1 MYYLTEIKP
10 ADLLGDEDELPL
22 NSQRWKVAARCASG
36 NRASAEVLTWLAA
49 MEGNDQRQALKG
61 LVYLIKLAQAGEPLS
76 SMLDKKR
83 LHEAHAFHCDVSGK
97 KEKIWRYRS
106 GDIRV
111 LFYYGRDRL
120 VLLSNV
126 SPKRTDKYTQADLN
140 QAEAAVREY
149 LLALNGRGITWLDD
163 C

>member
-1 MYYLTEIKP
+1 MYYLTEIKS
-10 ADLLGDEDELPL
+10 ADFLGDEEEAPL
-22 NSQRWKVAARCASG
+22 NPRRWKVAARCTTG
-36 NRASAEVLTWLAA
+36 KRASAQVLAWLTA
-49 MEGNDQRQALKG
+49 MEGNDRRQALKG
-61 LVYLIKLAQAGEPLS
+61 LVYLIKVAQAGEPLG

-83 LHEAHAFHCDVSGK
+83 LHEAHEFYCDVSGK
-97 KEKIWRYRS
+97 KEKVWRFRS

-140 QAEAAVREY
+140 QAEAAVSEY
-149 LLALNGRGITWLDD
+149 LKALKGKGGVTWLED
-163 C
+163 

>member
-1 MYYLTEIKP
+1 MYYLTEIKS
-10 ADLLGDEDELPL
+10 ADLLGDEEEAPL
-22 NSQRWKVAARCASG
+22 NPLRWKVAARCSAG
-36 NRASAEVLTWLAA
+36 NRASAEVLAWLVA
-49 MEGNDQRQALKG
+49 MEGNDRRQALKG
-61 LVYLIKLAQAGEPLS
+61 LVYLTRVAQAGEPLG

-83 LHEAHAFHCDVSGK
+83 LHEAHVFHCDVSGK
-97 KEKIWRYRS
+97 KEKVWRFRS

-140 QAEAAVREY
+140 QAEAAVRAY
-149 LLALNGRGITWLDD
+149 LLALDGKGITWLED
-163 C
+163 

>member
-10 ADLLGDEDELPL
+10 ADFLGDEEETPL
-22 NSQRWKVAARCASG
+22 NPLRWKVAARCTAG
-36 NRASAEVLTWLAA
+36 RRDSAEVRAWLGA
-49 MEGNDQRQALKG
+49 MEGNDRRQALKG
-61 LVYLIKLAQAGEPLS
+61 LVFLTKVAQAGEPLGA
-76 SMLDKKR
+76 MLDKKK
-83 LHEAHAFHCDVSGK
+83 LHEAHAFYCEVSGK
-97 KEKIWRYRS
+97 KEKVWRFRS

-120 VLLSNV
+120 LLLSNV

-149 LLALNGRGITWLDD
+149 LLALSGHGVTWLED
-163 C
+163 